1 MNNGASASVNSAPV
15 QPGVVSP
22 SPRSGVARSVLAN
35 WVWYVFIVVT
45 GFIVPR
51 LIDRNQGRE
60 LLGVWDLS
68 WSFVVY
74 VEMLGISVGAAVSR
88 YVARFRRVS
97 DWERLNT
104 TVNTSLAMLTL
115 SAVLGVALGGV
126 FVWFVPVM
134 LPNASTEVV
143 TTARWVLLLLTV
155 NSALHLPGGVFNG
168 VITGYERFDW
178 LNAIRIVRDGGTL
191 IGSCVVLLAGGG
203 IVVVAAAVLTL
214 EVVGEVAKLAVS
226 RRLCPQLCLTIHS
239 IRWPQAKE
247 LLAFGGKTAIQSI
260 AQGGIY
266 QGSSLL
272 VAGFLGPAALAVYS
286 RQRAL
291 VMHAMRF
298 VKQYAQVFTPRSSFL
313 DARSD
318 FASLRAT
325 LIRASRYGFFI
336 CLPIMLLLLIL
347 GDTLVEVWMGAS
359 YRAPM
364 VLTAMVLGHLVFVPQ
379 MVAYS
384 ILMGMGLHGVPALQ
398 DLGAAAVS
406 IVAGLIV
413 LGSGGGL
420 VGAAL
425 AMTIPLTVSAGL
437 LMPWY
442 ACWRVNLPYGRY
454 LAAVVP
460 GPLLSS
466 IPAAGCFL
474 AARVVLKTPVLSLC
488 VGVTT
493 ACAVTLAVYWRFVLP
508 LAFKEAIV
516 RKSNWWFRPA
526 PARTEAVDPGD

>member
-1 MNNGASASVNSAPV
+1 M
-15 QPGVVSP
+15 
-22 SPRSGVARSVLAN
+22 AN

-45 GFIVPR
+45 GFIIPR
-51 LIDRNQGRE
+51 LIDWNQGRE

-74 VEMLGISVGAAVSR
+74 VQMLGLSVGSAVSR
-88 YVARFRRVS
+88 YVARFRSAS
-97 DWERLNT
+97 DWGRLNT
-104 TVNTSLAMLTL
+104 TVNTSLAMLTI
-115 SAVLGVALGGV
+115 SAALGGV
-126 FVWFVPVM
+126 LGGVFAWFVPVM
-134 LPNASTEVV
+134 LPSASTEVV

-155 NSALHLPGGVFNG
+155 NSALQLPGGVFNG

-178 LNAIRIVRDGGTL
+178 LNVIRIARDGGTM
-191 IGSCVVLLAGGG
+191 IVSCAVLLAGGG
-203 IVVVAAAVLTL
+203 IVVVAAVVLTL
-214 EVVGEVAKLAVS
+214 EVVGEVAKIAVS

-239 IRWPQAKE
+239 IRLPQAKE
-247 LLAFGGKTAIQSI
+247 LLAFGGKTAMQSI

-291 VMHAMRF
+291 VMHAMHF
-298 VKQYAQVFTPRSSFL
+298 VKQYAQVFIPRSSSL

-318 FASLRAT
+318 FASLRAM

-359 YRAPM
+359 YRSPI
-364 VLTAMVLGHLVFVPQ
+364 VLTTMVVGHLVFVPQ
-379 MVAYS
+379 MAAYS
-384 ILMGMGLHGVPALQ
+384 ILMGMGRHGVPALQ
-398 DLGAAAVS
+398 DIGAAAVS

-425 AMTIPLTVSAGL
+425 AMTLPLTVSAGL

-442 ACWRVNLPYGRY
+442 ACRCLKLPYGRY

-460 GPLLSS
+460 GPLLSV
-466 IPAAGCFL
+466 IPAAGCL
-474 AARVVLKTPVLSLC
+474 LVARVVLNGPVLTLGL
-488 VGVTT
+488 GVTT
-493 ACAVTLAVYWRFVLP
+493 AGAVTLAIYWRFVLP

-516 RKSNWWFRPA
+516 RRISWRFRLT
-526 PARTEAVDPGD
+526 PARTEAVGPSD